1 MISFTTINC
10 EGELRDWKF
19 NSVEDLLR
27 YFWTSG
33 FDLPSNDD
41 EIYDGNFVVYNK
53 VIPVKVFE
61 DIITK
66 LSTIYWKA
74 EEALRYGDIKFD
86 VTSDEKDGCRRIRVV
101 RLGTATF
108 VIHQFNGE
116 VVECYAV

>member
-1 MISFTTINC
+1 M
-10 EGELRDWKF
+10 
-19 NSVEDLLR
+19 
-27 YFWTSG
+27 
-33 FDLPSNDD
+33 
-41 EIYDGNFVVYNK
+41 YNK

-66 LSTIYWKA
+66 LSTIYWRA

-101 RLGTATF
+101 RLNTATF

-116 VVECYAV
+116 VIECYEV